1 MNGEVPRQSCCCLP
15 DTQQE
20 WDFRSCKPAGCCW
33 LVKKAKE
40 LIFGKKRQW
49 KRRDVVMS
57 SYGKIRQVYILHM
70 LYIYILSYNGAVML
84 WQLMSLFVCRQ
95 KTAATLG
102 AWWMKLLELCW
113 CRCESFGSLL

>member
-49 KRRDVVMS
+49 KRRDVVMP
-57 SYGKIRQVYILHM
+57 SYGKIRQVYICIC
-70 LYIYILSYNGAVML
+70 YIYCHTMVLSCSG
-84 WQLMSLFVCRQ
+84 
-95 KTAATLG
+95 
-102 AWWMKLLELCW
+102 
-113 CRCESFGSLL
+113 SFFLPTST